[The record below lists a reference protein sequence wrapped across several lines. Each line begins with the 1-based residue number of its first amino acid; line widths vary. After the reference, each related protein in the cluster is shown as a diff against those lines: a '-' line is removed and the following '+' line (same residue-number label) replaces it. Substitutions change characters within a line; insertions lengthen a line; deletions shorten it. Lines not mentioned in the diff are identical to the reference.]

1 MEQESELRD
10 FAADAARRVHR
21 LKPMPPA
28 SRAFVHSLAKD
39 FGLASES
46 QDLGVNRA
54 VTVLKTQT
62 FVSAPLKS
70 LSASLRIRGL
80 KREREAEEEA
90 RAAEKDVLAAAGTDP
105 EPEHFNALALSGP
118 AFALT
123 LEDLEAALKDALDH
137 PSVVF
142 KIDFPP
148 GGAEVLLKAASRTF
162 ADAMNPANVHE
173 TLTALRPGVADVVT
187 KRELA
192 AGVQLAHVDDEMNV
206 LRRERVAEGGWSEV
220 VRKGREAA
228 SSGSATPADEGGDG
242 KKRLTLKLGGRV
254 SSGLRRGKDRERV
267 DWMAKMRESGA
278 EME

>member
-10 FAADAARRVHR
+10 FAADAARRVYR
-21 LKPMPPA
+21 LNPMQPA

-54 VTVLKTQT
+54 VTVLKTQN

-80 KREREAEEEA
+80 KREKEAEEA
-90 RAAEKDVLAAAGTDP
+90 RAAEKDVLPAAGGEL

-173 TLTALRPGVADVVT
+173 TLTALRPGVADVVA

-228 SSGSATPADEGGDG
+228 SSGSATPADEAGDG

>member
-10 FAADAARRVHR
+10 FASDAARRVHR

-39 FGLASES
+39 FGLSSES

-54 VTVLKTQT
+54 VTVLKTQN

-70 LSASLRIRGL
+70 LAASLRIRGL
-80 KREREAEEEA
+80 KREREAEEAQLAEREA
-90 RAAEKDVLAAAGTDP
+90 LATGAGDS
-105 EPEHFNALALSGP
+105 EPEHFNALVLSGP

-123 LEDLEAALKDALDH
+123 VEDLEAALKDALDH

-148 GGAEVLLKAASRTF
+148 GGAEVILKAASRTF

-173 TLTALRPGVADVVT
+173 TLTALRPGVAGVVA

-206 LRRERVAEGGWSEV
+206 LTRERVAEGGWSEV
-220 VRKGREAA
+220 VRKGKDA
-228 SSGSATPADEGGDG
+228 SSGAATPDEGGNG
-242 KKRLTLKLGGRV
+242 KKKLTLRLGGRV
-254 SSGLRRGKDRERV
+254 PSGLRRGKDRERV
-267 DWMAKMRESGA
+267 DWIAKMRESGA